1 MTRFDFMEWV
11 NCLGCVTLLI
21 AFSIGMVAN
30 PILTICLAPCIL
42 FVISYISDIRYLS
55 KQKSNVI
62 SDLTTIDKDLKRIRA
77 TIQTVKIGIRKCQ
90 KYNININPQNTAQCK
105 SNVE

>member
-1 MTRFDFMEWV
+1 MTRNEFKEW
-11 NCLGCVTLLI
+11 LGCLFYIGSFI
-21 AFSIGMVAN
+21 AFLRGMVAN

-62 SDLTTIDKDLKRIRA
+62 SDLTTIKKDLKRIRA

-90 KYNININPQNTAQCK
+90 KYNINIKPQNTAQYK
-105 SNVE
+105 SNTE